1 MAKKKKKTKEEI
13 TGRVWKTEMPKGWEG
28 DLSRLIDEIFE
39 VAYARDWSWAD
50 LARFAG
56 VNYVTVWS
64 LGEKITRFPHL
75 LTIWKLSKALQINIT
90 FEAKRPSTVKDK
102 RRTVKA

>member
-1 MAKKKKKTKEEI
+1 MKKKKKTKEEI
-13 TGRVWKTEMPKGWEG
+13 KGRAFKTKMPKGWEG
-28 DLSRLIDEIFE
+28 DLDRLIDYIFE
-39 VAYARDWSWAD
+39 LAYARDWSWAD

-64 LGEKITRFPHL
+64 LGEKITRFPHM
-75 LTIWKLSKALQINIT
+75 LTIWKMAKALQVNLWLVP
-90 FEAKRPSTVKDK
+90 KRPSTVKDK